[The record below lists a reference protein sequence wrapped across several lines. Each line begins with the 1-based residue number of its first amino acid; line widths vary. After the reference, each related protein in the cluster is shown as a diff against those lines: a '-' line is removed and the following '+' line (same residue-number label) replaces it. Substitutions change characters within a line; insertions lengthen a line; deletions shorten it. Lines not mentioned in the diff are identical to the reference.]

1 MNRLPSE
8 WRRLYAPTAPGP
20 GPGPGPGPDAA
31 TQADPID
38 GTNLVDAQGRV
49 RALVLQ
55 LGRPADWSALS
66 RVWQGVQ
73 LDLAWPAPAI
83 AVSGKD
89 GYQLWFSLAQAVP
102 VAQARTVLTAV
113 QARYLGDV
121 APARVDLWPV
131 TDANVP
137 QGGRHAPVI
146 PAEPDRPEH
155 WSAFVAPDLA
165 PIFNDTPWLDLPP
178 NLEGQAELLSRL
190 VSISFT
196 EWEMAQAQLG
206 VTMVAQPTTPTTASP
221 QRSAPA
227 TPATTER
234 TPAVSQSDPRRFLL
248 DVMNNEAIEMPLR
261 IEAAKALLPF
271 VPPN

>member
-20 GPGPGPGPDAA
+20 DAVA
-31 TQADPID
+31 QADPID
-38 GTNLVDAQGRV
+38 GTHLVDAQGRV

-137 QGGRHAPVI
+137 QGGAT
-146 PAEPDRPEH
+146 RP
-155 WSAFVAPDLA
+155 
-165 PIFNDTPWLDLPP
+165 
-178 NLEGQAELLSRL
+178 
-190 VSISFT
+190 
-196 EWEMAQAQLG
+196 
-206 VTMVAQPTTPTTASP
+206 
-221 QRSAPA
+221 
-227 TPATTER
+227 
-234 TPAVSQSDPRRFLL
+234 
-248 DVMNNEAIEMPLR
+248 
-261 IEAAKALLPF
+261 
-271 VPPN
+271 